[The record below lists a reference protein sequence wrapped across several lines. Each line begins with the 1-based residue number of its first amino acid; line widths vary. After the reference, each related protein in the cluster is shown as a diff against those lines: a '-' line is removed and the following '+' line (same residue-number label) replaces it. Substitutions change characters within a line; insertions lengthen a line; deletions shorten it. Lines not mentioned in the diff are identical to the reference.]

1 MSLRLFKGFLD
12 LHGLDLHDFKAL
24 YEFMKL
30 LGLKAR
36 LFKGFLELLSLELQE
51 FKAIYGLPGTSWP

>member
-30 LGLKAR
+30 PGLKAR
-36 LFKGFLELLSLELQE
+36 QFKGFLDLHGLELYD
-51 FKAIYGLPGTSWP
+51 FKAI

>member
-36 LFKGFLELLSLELQE
+36 LFKGFLELLSLELHE
-51 FKAIYGLPGTSWP
+51 FKAI